1 MRILLTGGAGFIGS
15 HLAEALLDRGDEVL
29 CVDNLLT
36 GRRENI
42 QHLLGKENFH
52 FLEFDVSEPFPMEV
66 RRSGALAQKI
76 DAILH
81 FASPASPKDYLSL
94 PIETMRV
101 GSLGTHYLLELAKE
115 NNCLFFFASTSE
127 VYGDPLT
134 HPQKEDYWGNVNP
147 VGRRAVYD
155 EAKRFSEALVM
166 TYHRQYSLP
175 IRIARIFNTYGP
187 RMKIDDGRV
196 VPNLISQAL
205 RDEPL
210 TIYGNGHQT
219 RSFCFISD
227 MVAGLIKL
235 LTTEVFEP
243 VNLGNPE
250 EFTILEF
257 AKLVLELTGK
267 SCEITFLPPYPDD
280 PERRR
285 PDITKAKTL
294 LGWEPKVKLREGLSK
309 TVAWFKKELGY

>member
-1 MRILLTGGAGFIGS
+1 MKILLTGGAGFLGS
-15 HLAEALLDRGDEVL
+15 HLAEALLLRGDRVI

-36 GRRENI
+36 GRRENVA
-42 QHLLGKENFH
+42 HLVSNKNFQ
-52 FLEFDVSEPFPMEV
+52 FIFGDVAEGFTYD
-66 RRSGALAQKI
+66 GDL

-81 FASPASPKDYLSL
+81 FASPASPKDYFSY

-101 GSLGTHYLLELAKE
+101 GSLGTYHLLELARKKS
-115 NNCLFFFASTSE
+115 CLFYLASTSE
-127 VYGDPLT
+127 VYGDPLS

-147 VGRRAVYD
+147 IGKRSVYD
-155 EAKRFSEALVM
+155 EAKRFAEALTM
-166 TYHRQYSLP
+166 AYHRLYQLP

-196 VPNLISQAL
+196 VPNLIAQAL

-210 TIYGNGHQT
+210 TIYGDGRQT

-227 MVAGLIKL
+227 MIEGLLKL
-235 LTTEVFEP
+235 LDTEIFEP
-243 VNLGNPE
+243 INLGNPE

-257 AKLVLELTGK
+257 ANLVLELTGK
-267 SCEITFLPPYPDD
+267 KLPLIHRPPYPDD

-285 PDITKAKTL
+285 PDITKAEGI
-294 LGWEPKVKLREGLSK
+294 LGWRPQVGLKEGLK
-309 TVAWFKKELGY
+309 ITIEWFKREVERQ

>member
-15 HLAEALLDRGDEVL
+15 HLAEALLARGEEVV

-36 GRRENI
+36 GRKENI
-42 QHLLGKENFH
+42 AHLLENKRFK
-52 FLEFDVSEPFPMEV
+52 FYQIDVSEGVNFSE
-66 RRSGALAQKI
+66 RF

-81 FASPASPKDYLSL
+81 FASPASPKDYFLY
-94 PIETMRV
+94 PVETMRV
-101 GSLGTHYLLELAKE
+101 GSFGTYYLLELAKK
-115 NNCLFFFASTSE
+115 NNCLFYFASTSE

-147 VGRRAVYD
+147 IGKRAVYD

-166 TYHRQYSLP
+166 TYHREYKLP
-175 IRIARIFNTYGP
+175 IRIVRIFNTYGP

-196 VPNLISQAL
+196 VPNLITQAL
-205 RDEPL
+205 KEKPL
-210 TIYGNGHQT
+210 TIYGDGKQT

-227 MVAGLIKL
+227 LIEGILRL
-235 LTTEVFEP
+235 LAKEIFEP
-243 VNLGNPE
+243 INLGNPE

-257 AKLVLELTGK
+257 AHLVLELTGK
-267 SCEITFLPPYPDD
+267 KCPIVYHPPWPDD

-285 PDITKAKTL
+285 PDITKAKNL
-294 LGWEPKVKLREGLSK
+294 LGWEPKVKLREGLK
-309 TVAWFKKELGY
+309 ITIDWFKKELKL